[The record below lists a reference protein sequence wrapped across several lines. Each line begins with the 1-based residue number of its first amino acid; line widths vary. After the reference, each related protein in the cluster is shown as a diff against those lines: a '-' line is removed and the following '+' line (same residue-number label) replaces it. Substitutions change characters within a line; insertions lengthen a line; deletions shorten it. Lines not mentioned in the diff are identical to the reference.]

1 MQTTALPTTSTP
13 TLQFMDAV
21 RDAVIAGIIAFLLAL
36 PLLGLTTGMV
46 EEKAAILTRWQW
58 VGIAVAGV
66 MAGRLVLSLWE
77 QARTQRA
84 RTRSAAAP
92 QGIGRAFT
100 RFYQQNASLIGAVIV
115 VAAAGVPFY
124 GFLYDGYSTRIW
136 IDLATLVLIYLTLAW
151 GLSIVVGL
159 AGLLDLGY
167 VAFYAIGAYT
177 FALLAQNL
185 DLTFWQ
191 CLPLAGIVAAAM
203 GVALA
208 FPILRLRGDYLAIV
222 TLAFA
227 QIIQIVLSNWGS
239 LTGGPNGVTGIV
251 RPSLFGIEFSR
262 TASDGQQTF
271 SDVFGIPFSSE
282 HRLIY
287 MFYLTLVLALVV
299 NLFSLRIRKLPLGRA
314 WEAMREDE
322 IACRALGINLPKTK
336 LSAYAIGATIA
347 GLAGCFFAAK
357 QGFVSPDSFSFME
370 TAIILAIVVL
380 GGMGSQMGILVAT
393 LFLVLLPELSR
404 EFADFRMLIFGLAM
418 VMVMVFKPGG
428 LVSSRQPTVRLR

>member
-1 MQTTALPTTSTP
+1 MQTTALSTTATP
-13 TLQFMDAV
+13 TLQFMSAV
-21 RDAVIAGIIAFLLAL
+21 RDAFVAGIIAFLLAL

-46 EEKAAILTRWQW
+46 DEKTALVTRWQW

-66 MAGRLVLSLWE
+66 MAGRLLLSLWE
-77 QARTQRA
+77 QARTARA
-84 RTRSAAAP
+84 RQQAAS
-92 QGIGRAFT
+92 GAFGKA
-100 RFYQQNASLIGAVIV
+100 FKALYQRNSVL
-115 VAAAGVPFY
+115 VAAAVVVLAAGLPFY
-124 GFLYDGYSTRIW
+124 ASRTW

-191 CLPLAGIVAAAM
+191 CLPLAGAVAALM

-222 TLAFA
+222 TLAFS
-227 QIIQIVLSNWGS
+227 QIIQTVLNNWSS
-239 LTGGPNGVTGIV
+239 LTGGPNGVSGIA
-251 RPSLFGIEFSR
+251 RPSLFGLEFSR
-262 TASDGQQTF
+262 SASAGHETF
-271 SDVFGIPFSSE
+271 HGFFGIPFDSE
-282 HRLIY
+282 YRLIF
-287 MFYLTLVLALVV
+287 MFYLTLLLALVV

-357 QGFVSPDSFSFME
+357 QGFISPDSFSFME
-370 TAIILAIVVL
+370 TAIVLAIVVL
-380 GGMGSQMGILVAT
+380 GGMGSQMGILIAT

-404 EFADFRMLIFGLAM
+404 EFADFRMLIFGVAM
-418 VMVMVFKPGG
+418 VLVMVFKPGG
-428 LVSSRQPTVRLR
+428 LVSSRQPTVRLAA

>member
-1 MQTTALPTTSTP
+1 MQTTALSTTTTP
-13 TLQFMDAV
+13 TLQFMSAV
-21 RDAVIAGIIAFLLAL
+21 RDAFVAGIIAFFLAL

-46 EEKAAILTRWQW
+46 DEKTALVTRWQW

-66 MAGRLVLSLWE
+66 MAGRLLLSLWE
-77 QARTQRA
+77 QARTARA
-84 RTRSAAAP
+84 RQQAAS
-92 QGIGRAFT
+92 GAFGKA
-100 RFYQQNASLIGAVIV
+100 FKALYQRNSVL
-115 VAAAGVPFY
+115 VAAAVVVLAAGLPFY
-124 GFLYDGYSTRIW
+124 ASRTW

-191 CLPLAGIVAAAM
+191 CLPLAGAVAALM

-222 TLAFA
+222 TLAFS
-227 QIIQIVLSNWGS
+227 QIIQTVLNNWSS
-239 LTGGPNGVTGIV
+239 LTGGPNGVSGIA
-251 RPSLFGIEFSR
+251 RPSLFGLEFSR
-262 TASDGQQTF
+262 TASAGHETF
-271 SDVFGIPFSSE
+271 HGFFGIPFDSE
-282 HRLIY
+282 YRLIF
-287 MFYLTLVLALVV
+287 MFYLTLLLALVV

-357 QGFVSPDSFSFME
+357 QGFISPDSFSFME
-370 TAIILAIVVL
+370 TAIVLAIVVL
-380 GGMGSQMGILVAT
+380 GGMGSQMGILIAT

-404 EFADFRMLIFGLAM
+404 EFADFRMLIFGVAM
-418 VMVMVFKPGG
+418 VLVMVFKPGG
-428 LVSSRQPTVRLR
+428 LVSSRQPTVRLAA

>member
-1 MQTTALPTTSTP
+1 MQTTALSTTATP
-13 TLQFMDAV
+13 TLQFMSAV
-21 RDAVIAGIIAFLLAL
+21 RDAVVAGIIAFLLAL

-46 EEKAAILTRWQW
+46 DEKTALVTRWQW

-66 MAGRLVLSLWE
+66 MAGRLLLSLWE
-77 QARTQRA
+77 QARTARA
-84 RTRSAAAP
+84 RQQAAS
-92 QGIGRAFT
+92 GAFGKA
-100 RFYQQNASLIGAVIV
+100 FKALYQRNSVL
-115 VAAAGVPFY
+115 VAAAVVVLAAGLPFY
-124 GFLYDGYSTRIW
+124 ASRTW

-191 CLPLAGIVAAAM
+191 CLPLAGAVAALM

-222 TLAFA
+222 TLAFS
-227 QIIQIVLSNWGS
+227 QIIQTVLNNWSS
-239 LTGGPNGVTGIV
+239 LTGGPNGVSGIA
-251 RPSLFGIEFSR
+251 RPSLFGLEFSR
-262 TASDGQQTF
+262 SASAGHETF
-271 SDVFGIPFSSE
+271 HGFFGIPFDSE
-282 HRLIY
+282 YRLIF
-287 MFYLTLVLALVV
+287 MFYLTLLLALVV

-357 QGFVSPDSFSFME
+357 QGFISPDSFSFME
-370 TAIILAIVVL
+370 TAIVLAIVVL
-380 GGMGSQMGILVAT
+380 GGMGSQMGILIAT

-404 EFADFRMLIFGLAM
+404 EFADFRMLIFGVAM
-418 VMVMVFKPGG
+418 VLVMVFKPGG
-428 LVSSRQPTVRLR
+428 LVSSRQPTVRLAA

>member
-1 MQTTALPTTSTP
+1 MHTTALPAASTP
-13 TLQFMDAV
+13 ALQLGDALK
-21 RDAVIAGIIAFLLAL
+21 DALFAGILAALLAL
-36 PLLGLTTGMV
+36 PLLGLTTSTTAQHS
-46 EEKAAILTRWQW
+46 EIIARWPW

-66 MAGRLVLSLWE
+66 MIGRLLLSLWE
-77 QARTQRA
+77 QRQAGRRGISGGK
-84 RTRSAAAP
+84 RSFAIIFAGAY
-92 QGIGRAFT
+92 R
-100 RFYQQNASLIGAVIV
+100 RNAVPVAVV
-115 VAAAGVPFY
+115 MVLLAAGLPFY
-124 GFLYDGYSTRIW
+124 ASRTW

-177 FALLAQNL
+177 FALLSQHWGL
-185 DLTFWQ
+185 GFWQ
-191 CLPLAGIVAAAM
+191 CLPLAGLVAAAF
-203 GVALA
+203 GIALA

-227 QIIQIVLSNWGS
+227 QIIQTVLSNWAS
-239 LTGGPNGVTGIV
+239 LTGGPNGISQIA
-251 RPSLFGIEFSR
+251 RPTFFGLEFAR
-262 TASDGQQTF
+262 RAPEGGTTF
-271 SDVFGIPFSSE
+271 HQFFGLPFDSE
-282 HRLIY
+282 YRLIF
-287 MFYLTLVLALVV
+287 MFYLVLAMALLV

-347 GLAGCFFAAK
+347 GIAGCLFAAK
-357 QGFVSPDSFSFME
+357 QGFISPDSFSFME

-380 GGMGSQMGILVAT
+380 GGMGSQMGILVAA

-418 VMVMVFKPGG
+418 VLVMICKPGG
-428 LVSSRQPTVRLR
+428 LVSARQPTIRLAGKGM